1 MSPAPPGFFMRN
13 LLAVLHQLPETPQA
27 NAHELL
33 MQLVDA
39 IRPGWKQPPSQAA
52 VSLRKLLELL
62 QNQPVFRERLGQHVA
77 VVFSRA
83 SFTRLFAEAGLLPSD
98 GFFSEAFRRVRH
110 GWLPEVP
117 DVTQMDDVLSI
128 IFRKPTDFIWV
139 KAVPSSLWLEI
150 WLLLRGEHLQVS
162 RKQLEHAMITLT
174 HRLAALG
181 NEDDIIRRTPLNL
194 SSEPIFLEQAQCLF
208 QVMEGDEH
216 ALKRLSEVL
225 DACDKVVQI
234 IIKDTHHLGVGLSLS
249 YRLRRIQQHIQ
260 RIRFLLLIWQPGQQ
274 EQEPGFPFF
283 LELLE
288 GVNTKN
294 RLRDHIQQNIG
305 LLAFQ
310 VVEHAGETGAHYITK
325 GKKEYFSFLWASMK
339 GGIIVGFLAM
349 FKALLSGLKVAPLIQ
364 ATVYSL
370 NYALGFIFIHVT
382 HSALATKQPAMTA
395 SAIAAAIDRQRKVA
409 IGENEAL
416 VQLLTRV
423 FRSQFISFVGNL
435 LLCFPVGMGLAA
447 LYFWITGEHLATEAK
462 AYRLMMDHHPTETGA
477 LIFAAIT
484 GCYLYVS
491 GLISGYFDNLMV
503 FRNIPERIEKM
514 PFMVRWFSL
523 KKRHAIGRYLKTNMG
538 SLAGNFFLGF
548 FLGCTLIFGNFLGIP
563 VDIRHITFS
572 AASFGI
578 GLFDSGF
585 ILSWQEILTLVAGIL
600 GIGFMNFT
608 FSFGLALITAL
619 RSRNIPNGALS
630 QIFKGSLRAFVRR
643 PISFFF
649 PVETAA
655 KKKSSTS
662 SEPS

>member
-1 MSPAPPGFFMRN
+1 MSPALPGFFMRN
-13 LLAVLHQLPETPQA
+13 LLAILHQLPETPQA

-52 VSLRKLLELL
+52 VSLRKLLELI
-62 QNQPVFRERLGQHVA
+62 QSQPVFRERLSKHLA
-77 VVFSRA
+77 EVFGKA
-83 SFTRLFAEAGLLPSD
+83 NFTRLFAEAGLLPSD
-98 GFFSEAFRRVRH
+98 GFFSESFRRVRH

-117 DVTQMDDVLSI
+117 DLGQMDDVLSQV
-128 IFRKPTDFIWV
+128 FRKPTDYLWV
-139 KAVPSSLWLEI
+139 NAIPDSLWLEI
-150 WLLLRGEHLQVS
+150 WTALHGAEFQVS
-162 RKQLEHAMITLT
+162 RKQLEHAMVTLT

-181 NEDDIIRRTPLNL
+181 NEDDIVRRTPVQI
-194 SSEPIFLEQAQCLF
+194 SHESIFLQQAQCLF
-208 QVMEGDEH
+208 QVIQGDET
-216 ALKRLSEVL
+216 ALAKLYEVL
-225 DACDKVVQI
+225 DACDQVVHLI
-234 IIKDTHHLGVGLSLS
+234 VKDTYHQGVGLSLS

-260 RIRFLLLIWQPGQQ
+260 RLRFLLLIWQPGQQ
-274 EQEPGFPFF
+274 ELEPGFPFF

-294 RLRDHIQQNIG
+294 RLRKHVQQNIG

-325 GKKEYFSFLWASMK
+325 GKKEYFAFLWASMK
-339 GGIIVGFLAM
+339 GGVTVGFLAI
-349 FKALLSGLKVAPLIQ
+349 FKVLLSGLKVAPLIQ

-370 NYALGFIFIHVT
+370 NYALGFMFIHVS

-435 LLCFPVGMGLAA
+435 LMCFPVGMGLAA
-447 LYFWITGEHLATEAK
+447 LYFWVTGVHLASEAK
-462 AYRLMMDHHPTETGA
+462 AYRLMMDQHPTETGA

-484 GCYLYVS
+484 GGYLYLS

-514 PFMVRWFSL
+514 PWMVKWFSM
-523 KKRHAIGRYLKTNMG
+523 RRRQAISLYLKGHMG

-585 ILSWQEILTLVAGIL
+585 VLSWPEILTLVMGIL

-619 RSRNIPNGALS
+619 RSRNIPNAALS
-630 QIFKGSLRAFVRR
+630 QIFKGTLRAFFRR
-643 PISFFF
+643 PLAFFF
-649 PVETAA
+649 PVN
-655 KKKSSTS
+655 TS
-662 SEPS
+662 KNAGKTQENAG